1 MRKPVFRRLGLSRG
15 VARLWEVSERETG
28 VPLAVAVTVDR
39 AAAVRAALRALVAE
53 RGFHGASM
61 GAVAK
66 AAGVATGTAY
76 THYASKDELV
86 LAAYVE
92 TKAQLTAAATADL
105 DPAAAPAE
113 WFRGAW
119 LATYRHF
126 AANPEHA
133 RFLLQ
138 VDHSPYKSRAHD
150 ALPADDP
157 LIAQASALAA
167 ELLPLPAEVLY
178 ELGLAPAVR
187 LAVAGVQ
194 LGDGELELVA
204 SACWRAISRAR

>member
-1 MRKPVFRRLGLSRG
+1 
-15 VARLWEVSERETG
+15 
-28 VPLAVAVTVDR
+28 VTVDVDR

-61 GAVAK
+61 SAVAQ

-86 LAAYVE
+86 LAAYTE
-92 TKAQLTAAATADL
+92 CKAQLAAAATAEL
-105 DPAAAPAE
+105 DASAPPAAR
-113 WFRGAW
+113 FRSIW

-126 AANPEHA
+126 AANRGHA

-138 VDHSPYKSRAHD
+138 VDHSPYKETAHA

-157 LIAQASALAA
+157 LIAQATAPDLIAM
-167 ELLPLPAEVLY
+167 LLPLPLEVIY
-178 ELGLAPAVR
+178 ELGIAPAVR
-187 LAVAGVQ
+187 LAAGGAELSEDELGTVA
-194 LGDGELELVA
+194 D
-204 SACWRAISRAR
+204 ACWRAISRAR